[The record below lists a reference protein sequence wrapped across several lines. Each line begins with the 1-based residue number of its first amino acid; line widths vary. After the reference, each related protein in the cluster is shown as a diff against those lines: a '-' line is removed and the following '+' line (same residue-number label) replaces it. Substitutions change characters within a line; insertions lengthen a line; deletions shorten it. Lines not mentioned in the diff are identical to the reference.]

1 MHDDKNLHLLINLCR
16 QEMVERSK
24 TKFNEI
30 DALKKQLV
38 EAERNLARYV
48 EGQNLF
54 KDDAPNEASSEEDK
68 HSIEIKLEHIE
79 KMVRDTRAEMKEFVM
94 TKSTTGSSTCDVS
107 STTSA
112 STMTSTDSRH
122 LLDDR
127 VIQMVLV
134 RHFKST
140 VFKED
145 ISHFYYYFSNV
156 E

>member
-1 MHDDKNLHLLINLCR
+1 
-16 QEMVERSK
+16 MVERSK

-48 EGQNLF
+48 EGHNLF
-54 KDDAPNEASSEEDK
+54 KEDVSTEASSEEDK

-107 STTSA
+107 STASA

-134 RHFKST
+134 RNHASP
-140 VFKED
+140 VFKAFF
-145 ISHFYYYFSNV
+145 SPNFYYFIIV
-156 E
+156 ERAR

>member
-1 MHDDKNLHLLINLCR
+1 MHDDKNLHLLINLFR

-54 KDDAPNEASSEEDK
+54 KEDVSTEASSEEDK

-79 KMVRDTRAEMKEFVM
+79 KMVRGTRAEMKEFVM

-107 STTSA
+107 STASA

-134 RHFKST
+134 RNFTNT
-140 VFKED
+140 VFKAFFPL
-145 ISHFYYYFSNV
+145 IFVILPS
-156 E
+156 